1 VPTDQQRR
9 WNILLLVSALAD
21 ASLVAAAETLNMK
34 RIFSLDSDF
43 YIYRLP
49 GNIGFDVIP

>member
-1 VPTDQQRR
+1 MPTDQQRR